1 MPVRKAVDDGPKLND
16 YQKALI
22 KDPVCMSTLRFIR
35 DNESYGAAINV
46 MPLKIKNIELDEAK
60 IKIDESL
67 KVLESAGLLKVKK
80 LATGIVD
87 YLLTP

>member
-1 MPVRKAVDDGPKLND
+1 M
-16 YQKALI
+16 
-22 KDPVCMSTLRFIR
+22 RFIR